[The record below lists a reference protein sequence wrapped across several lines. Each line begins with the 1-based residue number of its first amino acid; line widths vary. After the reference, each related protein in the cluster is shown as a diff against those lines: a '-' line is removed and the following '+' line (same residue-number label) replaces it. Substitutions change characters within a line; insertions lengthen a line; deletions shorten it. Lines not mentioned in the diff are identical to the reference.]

1 MRTLTKYFSPV
12 PHRLIRDGHLG
23 RLQPPAASLYL
34 FLICVGD
41 KNGVS
46 YYSDSAV
53 KQRLN
58 VENLKQAREELV
70 CADLLA
76 YDKPLYQVLSL
87 PVKPVNAIA
96 VSKPAGTTSAPF
108 LSAEMNSAQSIR
120 LKNDFNDH
128 LKQYL
133 QSIDGGRR

>member
-1 MRTLTKYFSPV
+1 M
-12 PHRLIRDGHLG
+12 PHQLIRDGHLS
-23 RLQPPAASLYL
+23 RLQPSAVSLYL

-46 YYSDSAV
+46 YYSETAISQRVNLDSV
-53 KQRLN
+53 S
-58 VENLKQAREELV
+58 QARQELIN
-70 CADLLA
+70 ADLVD

-87 PVKPVNAIA
+87 PVK
-96 VSKPAGTTSAPF
+96 
-108 LSAEMNSAQSIR
+108 SAEINTPQSAAMDSAQTVQ

-133 QSIDGGRR
+133 KSIDGGC

>member
-1 MRTLTKYFSPV
+1 MSNTRIIRPSRLRILTKYFSPV
-12 PHRLIRDGHLG
+12 PHQLIRDGHLA
-23 RLQPPAASLYL
+23 RLQPSAVSLYL

-46 YYSDSAV
+46 YYSDVAISR
-53 KQRLN
+53 KI
-58 VENLKQAREELV
+58 NLKDISQSREELIR
-70 CADLLA
+70 ADLVG

-87 PVKPVNAIA
+87 PV
-96 VSKPAGTTSAPF
+96 
-108 LSAEMNSAQSIR
+108 NSAAINTPQSAAMDSAQTVQ

-133 QSIDGGRR
+133 KSIDGDC